1 MTAPSDLA
9 PPDFAPDVIL
19 ASTSPTRRAL
29 LTAAGVPHSAQSPG
43 VDEEAAKASLSA
55 EGLGPRDMA
64 DALAELKALR
74 VSNRKPGLVIG
85 ADQTLDLDGA
95 TLDKAPTMETARE
108 RLLALR
114 GRSHKLHSAVVVAS
128 GGEPIWREVVSAKL
142 TMRPFSDEFL
152 DDYMER
158 AGDALT
164 GAAGAYY
171 LEGLGAQL
179 FEKIEGD
186 YFAILGLPLTGLLD
200 LLRRYG
206 VLSL

>member
-1 MTAPSDLA
+1 MTAPPDFA

-43 VDEEAAKASLSA
+43 VDEGAAKASLSA

-95 TLDKAPTMETARE
+95 TLDKAPTTETARE

>member
-1 MTAPSDLA
+1 MTAAQPAL
-9 PPDFAPDVIL
+9 APDVIL
-19 ASTSPTRRAL
+19 ASTSPARRAL
-29 LTAAGVPHSAQSPG
+29 LTAAGVPFTAQSPG
-43 VDEEAAKASLSA
+43 VDEEAAKASLAA
-55 EGLGPRDMA
+55 EGLNPRDMA

-85 ADQTLDLDGA
+85 ADQTLDLDGV
-95 TLDKAPTMETARE
+95 TLDKAPSLEAARE
-108 RLLALR
+108 RLLSLR

-128 GGEPIWREVVSAKL
+128 DGRPIWREIVTAKL
-142 TMRPFSDEFL
+142 TMRPFSDAFL
-152 DDYMER
+152 DDYMAR

-171 LEGLGAQL
+171 LEDLGAQL
-179 FEKIEGD
+179 FETIEGD

-206 VLSL
+206 VLSV